1 MWPPD
6 VCAQRRC
13 GGGIGASP
21 TPFRRPSAARR
32 GGSELDKRALSWTS
46 RGRCARFSSSEPPYG
61 ARVSSGHRPPGAA
74 AAAAAAMASFGT
86 LPDDVLALVLSK
98 LGRRDAAQ
106 SSLACK
112 SWRTLSAVHRRALRR
127 RFFDRHEE
135 TISHLRK
142 WFERRNFTALNDA
155 FRSHDVLAGQ
165 AHRLGQR
172 IAAQMHPLP
181 AEAPAVVR
189 RLVRCGFDPS
199 RMNGSVAFGG
209 VFTHACRLWNRY
221 GQDPEQEPLRRDI
234 ATILLQHN
242 ADADFQEFA
251 IGIRRN
257 IHENPPAIFWLMCEP
272 AWLSVLLSETRKST
286 ILADLN
292 VRLGRYDPGPSGAGW
307 RRGRDMEGEMTPLM
321 WLAVGRGLGA
331 TFISEPKAVECA
343 SLLLNAYNDCYK
355 GLRANPTLQDGAG
368 RTAASM
374 ARSRER
380 HRLAEVLEE
389 ACERW
394 VLEPPR
400 SP

>member
-1 MWPPD
+1 M
-6 VCAQRRC
+6 
-13 GGGIGASP
+13 
-21 TPFRRPSAARR
+21 ARA
-32 GGSELDKRALSWTS
+32 RA
-46 RGRCARFSSSEPPYG
+46 
-61 ARVSSGHRPPGAA
+61 PGT
-74 AAAAAAMASFGT
+74 AAAAAAMASFGA

-112 SWRTLSAVHRRALRR
+112 SWRTLSAAHRRALRR
-127 RFFDRHEE
+127 RFFDRHHC

-142 WFERRNFTALNDA
+142 WFEQRNFTALNDA
-155 FRSHDVLAGQ
+155 IGGYHDVNEWQ
-165 AHRLGQR
+165 AHRLGQW
-172 IAAQMHPLP
+172 IAGRMHPLP

-189 RLVRCGFDPS
+189 RLVHRGFDPS

-221 GQDPEQEPLRRDI
+221 GQDPEQERLRRDI
-234 ATILLQHN
+234 ATILLQRY
-242 ADADFQEFA
+242 ADPDFQENA
-251 IGIRRN
+251 NGVRRN
-257 IHENPPAIFWLMCEP
+257 IHENPPAIFWLLSEP

-343 SLLLNAYNDCYK
+343 LLLLNAYNDCFK

-380 HRLAEVLEE
+380 HLLAEVLEE

-394 VLEPPR
+394 VLESPR

>member
-1 MWPPD
+1 
-6 VCAQRRC
+6 
-13 GGGIGASP
+13 
-21 TPFRRPSAARR
+21 
-32 GGSELDKRALSWTS
+32 
-46 RGRCARFSSSEPPYG
+46 
-61 ARVSSGHRPPGAA
+61 
-74 AAAAAAMASFGT
+74 MASFGT

-98 LGRRDAAQ
+98 LGRVDAAR

-127 RFFDRHEE
+127 RFFDRHHD

-142 WFERRNFTALNDA
+142 WFEQRNFTALNDA
-155 FRSHDVLAGQ
+155 IMNEWQ
-165 AHRLGQR
+165 AHRLGQW
-172 IAAQMHPLP
+172 IAGQMHPLP

-189 RLVRCGFDPS
+189 RLVHCGFDPS
-199 RMNGSVAFGG
+199 RTNVPPVALGG

-242 ADADFQEFA
+242 ADPDFQEVA
-251 IGIRRN
+251 NDVRRN
-257 IHENPPAIFWLMCEP
+257 IHENPPAIFWLLSEP
-272 AWLSVLLSETRKST
+272 AWLSVLLSETLKST
-286 ILADLN
+286 MVADLN
-292 VRLGRYDPGPSGAGW
+292 VRLWRYDLGPFGALD
-307 RRGRDMEGEMTPLM
+307 RDIEGEMTPLM
-321 WLAVGRGLGA
+321 WLAAGRGLGA
-331 TFISEPKAVECA
+331 MPISEPKAIECA
-343 SLLLNAYNDCYK
+343 FLLLNAYNDCFK

-380 HRLAEVLEE
+380 HLLAEVLEE

-394 VLEPPR
+394 VLEPPT